1 MFPLYNSLNKNIP
14 NKNLTITQKNEFI
27 KKIETIDNEGH
38 SLIFALIKSYYN
50 DEEKDNSQI
59 PYQGKVINN
68 NIEYNLSDLPAKL
81 QQILYKFISLHISRM
96 EEASQSQAEL

>member
-27 KKIETIDNEGH
+27 NRVNNLDNEGH
-38 SLIFALIKSYYN
+38 SLIFALIKCYYN

-59 PYQGKVINN
+59 PYEGKATNN
-68 NIEYNLSDLPAKL
+68 NIEYNLSDLPSKL

-96 EEASQSQAEL
+96 EEASQSQSEL